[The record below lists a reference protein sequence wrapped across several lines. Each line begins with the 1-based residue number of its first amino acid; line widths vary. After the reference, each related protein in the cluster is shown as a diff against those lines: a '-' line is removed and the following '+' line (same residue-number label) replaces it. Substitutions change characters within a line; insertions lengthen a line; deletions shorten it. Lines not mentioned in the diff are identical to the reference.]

1 MGTKWFPSPRSPQN
15 DYMIY
20 TYSDI
25 KNAVQDIS
33 RKTISALTQE
43 RPLINRAVRE
53 VWSEVDIRTSKRRSN
68 LSPALFQDVYEYAKP
83 TDMKG
88 LGLIDIMPLID
99 RAQGWRGEFNLT
111 SPEEFDR
118 CKTFYRNMV
127 AIYDADGVGKL
138 LVSAQLKNDSQVT
151 LHNMESL
158 TDNGTWAAD
167 GTGATGIT
175 TDADQRTEGNRSV
188 MFDVEA
194 SQTAANIENA
204 TGMTAIDLTDYTD
217 NQIFLWIYIPLT
229 GTELAKLTTLTL
241 RWGSAA
247 GAYYSRTA
255 TQNNWSVS
263 FKNGWNLVRFDW
275 DSNVTTAGT
284 ADIENIDYLRLA
296 LTFSS
301 GLTAKASGF
310 RVDQIV
316 ARAGEVHDVVYYSKY
331 PWQSSAGT
339 YLENSTANTDYVN
352 ADTDEI
358 DLVAKRLDYLV
369 ARANKQRDDVQFA
382 LKEWSDG
389 KEHYHLM
396 YPSERKQLITTYHD
410 FSSLGGGLN
419 TGPKLGRFDS

>member
-1 MGTKWFPSPRSPQN
+1 M
-15 DYMIY
+15 
-20 TYSDI
+20 
-25 KNAVQDIS
+25 KNAVQDIG
-33 RKTISALTQE
+33 RKTLGNLAQE
-43 RPLINRAVRE
+43 RPFINRSVRE

-88 LGLIDIMPLID
+88 LGLIDIMPLIG

-118 CKTFYRNMV
+118 MKTFYRNMV

-151 LHNMESL
+151 LHDMESV
-158 TDNGTWAAD
+158 DGNGTW
-167 GTGATGIT
+167 TGDATSVLTSTIE
-175 TDADQRTEGNRSV
+175 TDADQRTEGNRSIK
-188 MFDVEA
+188 FDV
-194 SQTAANIENA
+194 AAAGTTPYIENI

-217 NQIFLWIYIPLT
+217 NQIFVWLYIPLT
-229 GTELAKLTTLTL
+229 GTELSKITSIAL
-241 RWGSAA
+241 RWGSSNAL
-247 GAYYSRTA
+247 YYLRTI
-255 TQNNWSVS
+255 TTNNWGVS
-263 FKNGWNLVRFDW
+263 FKNGWNLLRFDW
-275 DSNVTTAGT
+275 DSNVSTPGGAP
-284 ADIENIDYLRLA
+284 DIENIDYLRLTINLSGA
-296 LTFSS
+296 LA
-301 GLTAKASGF
+301 GVGSGF

-339 YLENSTANTDYVN
+339 YLENSTASTDYVN

-358 DLVAKRLDYLV
+358 DLIAKRLDYLV

-389 KEHYHLM
+389 KERYHLM

-419 TGPKLGRFDS
+419 TGPTLGRFDS